1 MSLGRPRLSP
11 EKLYP
16 SQGHRAQSQQ
26 GSGPQGEGLL
36 TRAAGAGA
44 SGFLDSALG
53 AAWYVPAPR
62 ECQRE
67 RQGSQLDRTT
77 WQVVRYP
84 LGHPA
89 PTPCLSLWQALGRDT
104 IFQRVAVFWSRGS
117 GALCCNECKSCVF
130 PASKAAPLRACYLDH
145 SMGLGG
151 SQHLCLL
158 PVPSSCESFRP
169 FPVNPPKPLP
179 PVLSLHPL

>member
-1 MSLGRPRLSP
+1 MSLGRPGLSP

-36 TRAAGAGA
+36 IRAAGAGA

-62 ECQRE
+62 ACQRE

-104 IFQRVAVFWSRGS
+104 IFQRAAVFWSRGS
-117 GALCCNECKSCVF
+117 GALCCRVQELCIPGFEGCTFESLLF
-130 PASKAAPLRACYLDH
+130 
-145 SMGLGG
+145 G
-151 SQHLCLL
+151 SLNGTWGQ
-158 PVPSSCESFRP
+158 SA
-169 FPVNPPKPLP
+169 PLP
-179 PVLSLHPL
+179 PPGPVQLRVISTLSC